1 MRNSIVR
8 NRNGQ
13 RNGNGRRNGNGS
25 GHNAAAVAVAGP
37 SAPTIVVDA
46 LGVARPR
53 PSTAGADAFRTL
65 ALTVDRLLEESDL
78 WSVAVLSAHAGDGRS
93 LTAELL
99 ALALSE
105 IRPPVRLL
113 DADPFHATVTDAT
126 IALDLVDDPGN
137 GPSYATL
144 SLGRELFANQHD
156 FLRATRTLFHRANEG
171 GATLVVDLPPCG
183 SSSIAF
189 AVARMAD
196 CAIYVARTGSQVSTT
211 HAEIRAQLDLLGVH
225 LLGVV
230 FNER

>member
-1 MRNSIVR
+1 MRNSVAR
-8 NRNGQ
+8 NRNGH
-13 RNGNGRRNGNGS
+13 RNGS
-25 GHNAAAVAVAGP
+25 GSRDDGGSVAVADSP
-37 SAPTIVVDA
+37 ASSIVVDA
-46 LGVARPR
+46 LGLARPR

-78 WSVAVLSAHAGDGRS
+78 WSVAVLSAEAGDGRS

-113 DADPFHATVTDAT
+113 DADPFHASVNDAAL
-126 IALDLVDDPGN
+126 ALDLVEDPGH
-137 GPSYATL
+137 GPSYAAL

-156 FLRATRTLFHRANEG
+156 FLSATRTLFHRANNG

-196 CAIYVARTGSQVSTT
+196 CAIYVARTGRQASTA

-225 LLGVV
+225 FLGVV
-230 FNER
+230 FNEQ